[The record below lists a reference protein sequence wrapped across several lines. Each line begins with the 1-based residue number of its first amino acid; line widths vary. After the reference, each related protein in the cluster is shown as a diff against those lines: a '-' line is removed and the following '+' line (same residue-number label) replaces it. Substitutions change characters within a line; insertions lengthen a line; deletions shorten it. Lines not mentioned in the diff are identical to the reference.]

1 MARGK
6 FNKRGG
12 GPRLD
17 PVNAEEIELRNTRLA
32 ELDEERT
39 QRRADE
45 DGDDDEEEDEKDGL
59 VLTDADREKRKK
71 EKKAAD
77 KKKKEE
83 KKKAAAAFALAN
95 PDAPAGE
102 GEDGAEA
109 KPEEIPLSR
118 KDMPEIITTEADH
131 KRNLGKLAQVR
142 KRREEADARRKM
154 EEEAEVEKEEIQRAK
169 IASVTLE
176 DIDAGG
182 DDKDDK
188 KKKKKKSKEEKIPK
202 LGKIDIKKMKPAQMK
217 EALKERGLEIQ
228 GNATALQARLA
239 EYEAAR

>member
-39 QRRADE
+39 ARRADS
-45 DGDDDEEEDEKDGL
+45 DDEEEEDEKDGL
-59 VLTDADREKRKK
+59 VLTDADREKKKK

-77 KKKKEE
+77 KKKKED
-83 KKKAAAAFALAN
+83 KKKAAIAKLAN
-95 PDAPAGE
+95 PDAAAVE
-102 GEDGAEA
+102 GAEA
-109 KPEEIPLSR
+109 PEEIPISR

-131 KRNLGKLAQVR
+131 KRNMGKLAEVR
-142 KRREEADARRKM
+142 KRREEAEARRKM
-154 EEEAEVEKEEIQRAK
+154 EEEAEEEKEEMARAK
-169 IASVTLE
+169 IAAVTLE

-228 GNATALQARLA
+228 GNATALQARLTA
-239 EYEAAR
+239 FEAAR

>member
-45 DGDDDEEEDEKDGL
+45 DGDDEEEEEEGG
-59 VLTDADREKRKK
+59 DADKK
-71 EKKAAD
+71 KKDKKAAE

-83 KKKAAAAFALAN
+83 KKKKAAAAAAD
-95 PDAPAGE
+95 PDAAAAE

-109 KPEEIPLSR
+109 KPEEAPLSR
-118 KDMPEIITTEADH
+118 KDNPEPETTEADH
-131 KRNLGKLAQVR
+131 KRNLGKLAHVR
-142 KRREEADARRKM
+142 KRREEAEARRKM
-154 EEEAEVEKEEIQRAK
+154 EEEAEVEKEEMARAK

-176 DIDAGG
+176 NMDAG
-182 DDKDDK
+182 DDK

-202 LGKIDIKKMKPAQMK
+202 LGKIEIKKMKPAQMK
-217 EALKERGLEIQ
+217 EALKERGLDTQ
-228 GNATALQARLA
+228 GNATALSARLA
-239 EYEAAR
+239 AYEAER

>member
-39 QRRADE
+39 ARRADS
-45 DGDDDEEEDEKDGL
+45 DDDEEEDEKDGL
-59 VLTDADREKRKK
+59 VLTDADREKKKK

-77 KKKKEE
+77 KKKKED
-83 KKKAAAAFALAN
+83 KKKAAAFAAAN
-95 PDAPAGE
+95 PDAAAVE
-102 GEDGAEA
+102 GENGAEA
-109 KPEEIPLSR
+109 TPEEIPLSR

-131 KRNLGKLAQVR
+131 KRNMGKLAQVR
-142 KRREEADARRKM
+142 KRREEAEARRKM
-154 EEEAEVEKEEIQRAK
+154 EEEAEVEKEEMQRAK

-182 DDKDDK
+182 DEKDDK

-228 GNATALQARLA
+228 GNATALQARLTA
-239 EYEAAR
+239 FEAAR

>member
-39 QRRADE
+39 ARRADS
-45 DGDDDEEEDEKDGL
+45 DDDDESEDEKEGL
-59 VLTDADREKRKK
+59 VLTDADREKKKK

-77 KKKKEE
+77 KKKKED
-83 KKKAAAAFALAN
+83 KKKAAAAAAAN
-95 PDAPAGE
+95 PDAAVV
-102 GEDGAEA
+102 DGAEA

-131 KRNLGKLAQVR
+131 KRNMGKLAAVR
-142 KRREEADARRKM
+142 KRREEAEARRKM
-154 EEEAEVEKEEIQRAK
+154 EEEAEVEKEEMARAK
-169 IASVTLE
+169 IAAVTLE

-239 EYEAAR
+239 EFEAAR

>member
-39 QRRADE
+39 ARRADS
-45 DGDDDEEEDEKDGL
+45 DDDESEDEKDGL
-59 VLTDADREKRKK
+59 VLTDADREKKKK

-77 KKKKEE
+77 KKKKED
-83 KKKAAAAFALAN
+83 KKKAAAAAAAN
-95 PDAPAGE
+95 PDAAAV
-102 GEDGAEA
+102 DGAEA
-109 KPEEIPLSR
+109 EPEEIPLSR

-154 EEEAEVEKEEIQRAK
+154 EEEAEVEKEEMARAK
-169 IASVTLE
+169 IAAVTLE
-176 DIDAGG
+176 DIDA
-182 DDKDDK
+182 DDDK

-228 GNATALQARLA
+228 GNATALQARLTA
-239 EYEAAR
+239 FEAAR

>member
-45 DGDDDEEEDEKDGL
+45 EGSDEDDNGEVEG
-59 VLTDADREKRKK
+59 TDADKEKKK
-71 EKKAAD
+71 KDKKAAD
-77 KKKKEE
+77 KKKKED
-83 KKKAAAAFALAN
+83 KKKAAAAAAAD
-95 PDAPAGE
+95 PDAPAVE
-102 GEDGAEA
+102 GDDGAEA
-109 KPEEIPLSR
+109 KPEELPVSR
-118 KDMPEIITTEADH
+118 KDTPEIITTEADH
-131 KRNLGKLAQVR
+131 KRNLGKLAHVR
-142 KRREEADARRKM
+142 KRREEAEARRKM
-154 EEEAEVEKEEIQRAK
+154 EEEAEVEKEEMQRSK
-169 IASVTLE
+169 MASVTLE
-176 DIDAGG
+176 DVDAG
-182 DDKDDK
+182 DDK

-228 GNATALQARLA
+228 GNATALQARLTKFEA
-239 EYEAAR
+239 ER